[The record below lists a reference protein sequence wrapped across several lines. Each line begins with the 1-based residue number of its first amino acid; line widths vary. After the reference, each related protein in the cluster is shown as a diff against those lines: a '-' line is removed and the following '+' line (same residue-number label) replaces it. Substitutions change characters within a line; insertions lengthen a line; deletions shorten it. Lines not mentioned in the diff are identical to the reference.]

1 MALTDIQKVRLE
13 VADNDPAI
21 PLLSDDEYNYFL
33 EKSSNNIYRASLD
46 AAKTILFKLSQRT
59 NETVDIFT
67 LSGGSKSA
75 EQYRLAL
82 QFYINNNALSP
93 INQTLSGYVG
103 GVYKNEMLSNDIDI
117 NNNLVPNPGSDSL
130 ITKSLPQLSTRD
142 YFSV

>member
-21 PLLSDDEYNYFL
+21 PLLSDDEYTYFL
-33 EKSSNNIYRASLD
+33 EKASNNIYRASLD

-75 EQYRLAL
+75 EQYRVAL
-82 QFYINNNALSP
+82 QLYIKNNALNP

-103 GVYKNEMLSNDIDI
+103 GVYIDDMQANDADL
-117 NNNLVPNPGSDSL
+117 NNNLVPNPSTDPLLGVTTRSSD
-130 ITKSLPQLSTRD
+130 D